1 MTIAQA
7 IDHLTYCSYRAQRDA
22 GMAAERL
29 ARFSPWKESARLFE
43 RKYIAETKPKGMFVT
58 VIKVK
63 KAKRG
68 EDLPM
73 VA

>member
-1 MTIAQA
+1 MTITQA
-7 IDHLTYCSYRAQRDA
+7 IDHLTYSSYRAHRDA
-22 GMAAERL
+22 GIAAATL
-29 ARFSPWKESARLFE
+29 ARISPWSEASRLFE

-58 VIKVK
+58 VIKIK
-63 KAKRG
+63 KAKSQ